1 MAAQAVEIILSKLA
15 DLPAKHGRKLVAI
28 AGAPASG
35 KSTLAAQLVAELQR
49 NGGHEAAALVP
60 MDGYHLDNAE
70 LDAMGQRHVKGAP
83 HTFDAAGFANL
94 VRAVR
99 TQTHTLR
106 YPLFDR
112 AQDKTLPDA
121 GQLAPDVPIIVFEGN
136 YLLLQRPH
144 WSDLRDL
151 FDLTVMLSVPMEVLR
166 DRLVARW
173 LAHGLPNDQAITR
186 AESNDIPNAQLV
198 IANSATADMTIES
211 VALAE
216 TQER

>member
-1 MAAQAVEIILSKLA
+1 MTSEAVAKIVSALA
-15 DLPAKHGRKLVAI
+15 SAPDKQGRKLVGI

-35 KSTLAAQLVAELQR
+35 KSTLAAQLVADLQR
-49 NGGHEAAALVP
+49 STGPKAAALVP
-60 MDGYHLDNAE
+60 MDGFHLDNAE
-70 LDAMGQRHVKGAP
+70 LDAMGLRHLKGAP
-83 HTFDAAGFANL
+83 QTFDVAGFVKL

-99 TQTHTLR
+99 AQADTLR

-121 GQLAPDVPIIVFEGN
+121 GQLDRDVPIIVFEGN
-136 YLLLQRPH
+136 YLLLRDPS

-151 FDLTVMLSVPMEVLR
+151 FDLTVMLSVPMDELR

-173 LAHGLPNDQAITR
+173 LTYRLTHDQAVAR
-186 AESNDIPNAQLV
+186 AESNDIPNARLV
-198 IANSATADMTIES
+198 IAKSAPADLTLAS
-211 VALAE
+211 VSLAE

>member
-1 MAAQAVEIILSKLA
+1 
-15 DLPAKHGRKLVAI
+15 
-28 AGAPASG
+28 
-35 KSTLAAQLVAELQR
+35 
-49 NGGHEAAALVP
+49 

-70 LDAMGQRHVKGAP
+70 LDALGQRHEKGAP
-83 HTFDAAGFANL
+83 HTFDAAGFAGL

-99 TQTHTLR
+99 TQMDALR

-112 AQDKTLPDA
+112 VQDKTLPDA
-121 GQLAPDVPIIVFEGN
+121 GQLSPDVPIVVFEGN

-173 LAHGLPNDQAITR
+173 LAHGLPNDQAVIR

-198 IANSATADMTIES
+198 IANSAPADMTIGS
-211 VALAE
+211 VSLAE